1 MYIKTFTQMVT
12 VLETLEA
19 NLPTYAGQLLTT
31 GSDQQFLIKSLGNA
45 LYIRDFTDL
54 MDTGKKAY
62 TAIKQRFYNGES
74 GVIADGPVVAAYAPQ
89 NPLEG
94 DTHGELMKLI
104 GRIKDAVL
112 YTHEIGV
119 ALGIEG
125 ETPASLNPD
134 ELKPTIQAFPAEQ
147 DYVYTAVIEKRSGY
161 DMGVIE
167 VQEIDAAAWTN
178 VGRFSGKSQDI
189 TYAPG
194 AGAGKP
200 FQIRIR
206 ARLWKGAAHVGLWSD
221 AVTITVNP

>member
-1 MYIKTFTQMVT
+1 MYIKTFAQMIT
-12 VLETLEA
+12 VLETMEA
-19 NLPTYAGQLLTT
+19 NLPTYAVQLGTTAADQAFLT
-31 GSDQQFLIKSLGNA
+31 KSLANA
-45 LYIRDFTDL
+45 LYIKDFTDL

-62 TAIKQRFYNGES
+62 TAIKQRFFNGES
-74 GVIADGPVVAAYAPQ
+74 GTIADGPVIAAYSPTD
-89 NPLEG
+89 PMSG

-104 GRIKDAVL
+104 GRIEDANL

-161 DMGVIE
+161 DMWEIE
-167 VQEIDAAAWTN
+167 VQQIDAAEWTN

-206 ARLWKGAAHVGLWSD
+206 VRLWKGAAHVGLWSD
-221 AVTITVNP
+221 AFTITVNP